1 MIDAFLG
8 MIGLERRAA
17 RLAGGHPRDPAL
29 SSFCSVGADNE
40 AGVNVNETT
49 AMNLAAVFRA
59 VSILSSSISNLPLR
73 MFENIGSD
81 LSGDEDRQ
89 LAPNHPLDAILN
101 DEPNPEMDA
110 ATFRETL
117 QGHVLTWGNGYAE
130 KELTGGNELLYLWPL
145 SPDCVK
151 VTRSGREL
159 IYKVRRDN
167 GTEDSLPADRM
178 FHIAGLGYDGL
189 VGYSVLTKAR
199 QAIALGI
206 AAETFGARFFGKG
219 TNIGGIIQRPLGAKW
234 KDDAATRFRTDFANW
249 HQGLGK
255 SHRVAVLEDGMTF
268 QRLGV
273 NPDDAQFLETRKFQ
287 VTEIARWF
295 GVPPHL
301 LYDLDRSTNN
311 NIEQQGLEFLT
322 YSLGYWLNKWE
333 RAVKRCLIPTENR
346 RKYFAA
352 HVTDQ
357 LLRADITAR
366 YTAYNTGRQGGWLS
380 INDIRR
386 RENMPP
392 IKNGDTYL
400 EPLNMTPAGAQAAAG
415 GDATTPKTK
424 AADNEAEAK
433 TNDSTAA

>member
-1 MIDAFLG
+1 MIDALLG
-8 MIGLERRAA
+8 IIGLERRSAKF
-17 RLAGGHPRDPAL
+17 AGGHPRDPAL
-29 SSFCSVGADNE
+29 SSFYSVGRDSE
-40 AGVNVNETT
+40 AGVEVTETT
-49 AMNLAAVFRA
+49 ALNLAAVFRA
-59 VSILSSSISNLPLR
+59 VSIISSSVSNLPLR
-73 MFENIGSD
+73 MYEHIGGNHPDDST
-81 LSGDEDRQ
+81 
-89 LAPNHPLDAILN
+89 LAAEHPLDPILN

-130 KELTGGNELLYLWPL
+130 KELTNGQELLYLWPL

-151 VTRSGREL
+151 VTRVGREL
-159 IYKVRRDN
+159 VYKVRRQN
-167 GTEDSLPADRM
+167 GSEDTLPGDKV
-178 FHIAGLGYDGL
+178 FHIGGLGYDGL
-189 VGYSVLTKAR
+189 VGYSVVTMAR
-199 QAIALGI
+199 QAIALGM

-219 TNIGGIIQRPLGAKW
+219 TNIGGIVQRPVGVKW
-234 KDDAATRFRTDFANW
+234 KDDAAERFRKDFSNW

-268 QRLGV
+268 QRVGV

-333 RAVKRCLIPTENR
+333 RAVKRCLIPADQKR
-346 RKYFAA
+346 QYFAA

-357 LLRADITAR
+357 LTRADIAAR
-366 YTAYNTGRQGGWLS
+366 YSAYSAGRQGGWLS

-386 RENMPP
+386 RENMTP
-392 IKNGDTYL
+392 IPNGDTYL
-400 EPLNMTPAGAQAAAG
+400 EPLNMTPAGAQSAAEN
-415 GDATTPKTK
+415 GDAPTPKTK
-424 AADNEAEAK
+424 AADSEAETK
-433 TNDSTAA
+433 TNDATAA